1 MAKAVQPPS
10 AVDPY
15 ADAAV
20 PAKQAQRTLQAPARA
35 YTVVGPKN
43 VFGLKPG
50 ETGDLELTE
59 GQAQALIQAGHLARA
74 DDSGHS
80 AGEPKEVPK

>member
-1 MAKAVQPPS
+1 MVKAVQPPT

-15 ADAAV
+15 ADTARAA
-20 PAKQAQRTLQAPARA
+20 KDAQRTLQAPKRA
-35 YTVVGPKN
+35 YTVVGHKY

-59 GQAQALIQAGHLARA
+59 GQAQALIQAGHLALA
-74 DDSGHS
+74 DES
-80 AGEPKEVPK
+80 ADRPENKGGAE